1 MSVAW
6 ALFVPACFALNL
18 APGPNNLLSLNNAA
32 RHGFATASLAGGGR
46 LLAFAGMLALA
57 ASGLALVLHTS
68 AWLFLAIKVLGA
80 AYLLWLAVQLWR
92 TDAQPLA
99 NEASPARPS
108 LWRLGRQEFLVA
120 AGNPKAILIF
130 TAFLPQFVDPG
141 QPLGAQFP
149 ARSGIPAARM
159 AGHRSLFLC
168 RAPPRPAARRPAGP
182 ASVQPRLRR
191 AARQRGTGPAAQPP
205 SGLTVPLRFEETHMS
220 QSLFS
225 LAFGVGTQN
234 RQEAWL
240 EVFYALPLLK
250 PSSEIVAAVA
260 PILGYAAGNQ
270 ALTFTSQQAYQLA
283 DALKGI
289 DAAQSALLSRLAESQ
304 KPLVA
309 TLLAE
314 DAAPS
319 STPEAYLKLHLL
331 SHRLVKP
338 HAVNLSGIF
347 PLLPNVAWTNIG
359 AVDLAELAELQLEAR
374 LKGKLL
380 EVFSVDKFPKMT
392 DYVVPA
398 GVRIA
403 DTARVRLGAYI
414 GEGTTVMH
422 EGFVNFNAGTE
433 GPGMIEGR
441 VSAGVFVGKGSDLGG
456 GCSTM
461 GTLSGG
467 GNIVISVGEGC
478 LIGAN
483 AGIGIPLGDRNIVE
497 AGLYITAGT
506 KVALLDEQNALVKVV
521 KARDLAGQPDLL
533 FRRNSQNG
541 AVECKTNKTAIELN
555 EALHAHN

>member
-1 MSVAW
+1 MSH
-6 ALFVPACFALNL
+6 ALF
-18 APGPNNLLSLNNAA
+18 S
-32 RHGFATASLAGGGR
+32 
-46 LLAFAGMLALA
+46 
-57 ASGLALVLHTS
+57 
-68 AWLFLAIKVLGA
+68 I
-80 AYLLWLAVQLWR
+80 
-92 TDAQPLA
+92 
-99 NEASPARPS
+99 
-108 LWRLGRQEFLVA
+108 
-120 AGNPKAILIF
+120 
-130 TAFLPQFVDPG
+130 
-141 QPLGAQFP
+141 
-149 ARSGIPAARM
+149 
-159 AGHRSLFLC
+159 
-168 RAPPRPAARRPAGP
+168 
-182 ASVQPRLRR
+182 
-191 AARQRGTGPAAQPP
+191 
-205 SGLTVPLRFEETHMS
+205 
-220 QSLFS
+220 
-225 LAFGVGTQN
+225 AFGVGTQN
-234 RQEAWL
+234 RQGNWL
-240 EVFYALPLLK
+240 EVFYAQPLLK
-250 PSSEIVAAVA
+250 PTEALVAAVA
-260 PILGYAAGNQ
+260 PLLGYTGGNQ
-270 ALTFTSQQAYQLA
+270 AIALSNTQAADLA
-283 DALKGI
+283 SALKEI
-289 DAAQSALLSRLAESQ
+289 DAAQAALLTRLAESH

-314 DAAPS
+314 DAALT

-338 HAVNLSGIF
+338 HSLNLTGIF
-347 PLLPNVAWTNIG
+347 PLLPNVAWTSEG
-359 AVDLAELAELQLEAR
+359 AVDLAELAERQLEAR
-374 LKGKLL
+374 LKGNLL

-403 DTARVRLGAYI
+403 DSARVRLGAYI

-422 EGFVNFNAGTE
+422 EGFVNFNGGTE

-506 KVALLDEQNALVKVV
+506 KVALLDDQNALVKVV